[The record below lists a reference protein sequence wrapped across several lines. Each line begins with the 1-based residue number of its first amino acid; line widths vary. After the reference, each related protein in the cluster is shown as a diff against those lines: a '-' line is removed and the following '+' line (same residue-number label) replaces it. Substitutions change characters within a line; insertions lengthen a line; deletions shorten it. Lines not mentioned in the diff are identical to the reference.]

1 MLWIYQKVSC
11 KHGHVIDRNTFQDW
25 LGAANP
31 KWEQFVEDLERTGR
45 KLRTNPDGDV
55 EIPGAAY
62 DEFVVPDCPT
72 CMLEGRSNNVVRSTS
87 RLFFLHK
94 GLLFWGCVKSVG
106 RSDVR

>member
-1 MLWIYQKVSC
+1 M
-11 KHGHVIDRNTFQDW
+11 
-25 LGAANP
+25 
-31 KWEQFVEDLERTGR
+31 
-45 KLRTNPDGDV
+45 RTNPDGDV

-94 GLLFWGCVKSVG
+94 GLLFGVASVSQSVG
-106 RSDVR
+106 RSLTYHMNPAAQTAPDILWGVDIPKR